1 MLQLAGSRHGFC
13 PIIDFFPFHLLMSRF
28 FKLLPELVCNFLLP
42 WLCYRWAL
50 PQWGETTALMA
61 SSLPP
66 IVWSVV
72 ELLRFRR
79 VDTLSLLVVGGI
91 VLSLLVMLLGGSPRV
106 LLMRESLLSGL
117 FGVVF
122 LLSLLMGRPLVYHLA
137 LAMLARES
145 ADGKARFIRRW
156 QEPAFRQA
164 IRRMTG
170 LWGWGLTLEAVIRA
184 AMISQLSVERF
195 LLLSPFVSY
204 AIMALLIG
212 LTWLGRQRLRSLGS
226 ALPF

>member
-1 MLQLAGSRHGFC
+1 
-13 PIIDFFPFHLLMSRF
+13 MSRL

-50 PQWGETTALMA
+50 APWGESIALMVSA
-61 SSLPP
+61 LPP
-66 IVWSVV
+66 ILWSVV

-79 VDTLSLLVVGGI
+79 IDALSLLVVGGI

-122 LLSLLMGRPLVYHLA
+122 LLSLLTARPLVYHLA
-137 LAMLARES
+137 LATVVRES
-145 ADGKARFIRRW
+145 ADGRARFIQRW

-170 LWGWGLTLEAVIRA
+170 LWGWGLTLEALIRA
-184 AMISQLSVERF
+184 AMIWQLSVDSF

-204 AIMALLIG
+204 GIMALLIG
-212 LTWLGRQRLRSLGS
+212 LTWLGRQRLHGQGR